1 MECCLTLDVF
11 RVWWLQSHIIYSIKT
26 ASYHQI
32 YKKNPFYSRVT
43 IKKSLTCNIK
53 LYRSTNIWHGITIIQ
68 CEYPFQD
75 LWFGNTECRQ
85 YRRHVK
91 HIEIW
96 DRVHVAKKSLFR
108 VAKSEFWVD
117 KREFWV
123 DQSEFRV
130 AKSEFRVVKSKFRVA
145 KSEFRVVRTG
155 EKQGIAFR

>member
-1 MECCLTLDVF
+1 MSSGFGDSSQISF
-11 RVWWLQSHIIYSIKT
+11 IPSKQSLITQFTRKIH
-26 ASYHQI
+26 
-32 YKKNPFYSRVT
+32 FYSRVT

-53 LYRSTNIWHGITIIQ
+53 LYRSTNIWHGINIIQ

-85 YRRHVK
+85 YRRRVK

-96 DRVHVAKKSLFR
+96 DRVHVAKKSKFR
-108 VAKSEFWVD
+108 VD

-130 AKSEFRVVKSKFRVA
+130 AKSEFRVVKNKFRVA